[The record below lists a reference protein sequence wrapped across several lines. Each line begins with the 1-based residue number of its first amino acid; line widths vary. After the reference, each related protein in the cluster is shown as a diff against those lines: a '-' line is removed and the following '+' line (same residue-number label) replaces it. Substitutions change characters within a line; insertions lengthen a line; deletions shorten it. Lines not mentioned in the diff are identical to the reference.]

1 MDKELKEVE
10 VLINKLRADPENLDK
25 VLALLTKIRAEVK
38 SEHLANKLIAEIQ
51 TWVSESEHG
60 YKVWLDRILT
70 VFLKGYLYEFN
81 QEVYNN
87 DGCIYGESETH
98 DYWMCNGDIY
108 VEYDTFRCN
117 DDVTIHIGEQGL
129 YYKHIYSGHI
139 SIECCECKC
148 ESGSY
153 YDPVE
158 IPVDFTKACK
168 CFQASD
174 IWRFIMEDF
183 KSGIPANGTPLDHLA
198 THRALDLQI
207 IEKYTNPKF
216 DESIRNKVRDACT
229 AYYDSIESKYRS
241 TGTLAGLDIDYTSVK
256 WSICKELA
264 YLKEYF
270 EDDQD
275 DDFKKVIAEIIDY
288 MVKLPSTDDVDS
300 PVIFKHDT
308 LFINPK
314 IKQTII
320 ASFDYKGPDD
330 FYKDYDN
337 IFYKPC
343 GDPELLERYPDGT
356 ARFLM
361 HNMAILADS
370 STSAGLETM
379 LQPVI
384 VPLLFNIINILI
396 DEGRM

>member
-1 MDKELKEVE
+1 MEKELQEIE
-10 VLINKLRADPENLDK
+10 LLINKLRADPENLDK

-38 SEHLANKLIAEIQ
+38 SEHFANILREEIL
-51 TWVSESEHG
+51 TWVSENERG

-70 VFLKGYLYEFN
+70 VFLKGYSYEFN

-117 DDVTIHIGEQGL
+117 DDVTIHIGEQRL
-129 YYKHIYSGHI
+129 YYKHIYSGDI
-139 SIECCECKC
+139 SIKRCECKC
-148 ESGSY
+148 ESGAY

-168 CFQASD
+168 FFQASD

-198 THRALDLQI
+198 MHRALDLQI
-207 IEKYTNPKF
+207 IDKCNGPKF
-216 DESIRNKVRDACT
+216 DESMCRKARDACV
-229 AYYDSIESKYRS
+229 AYYDSIEAKYKS
-241 TGTLAGLDIDYTSVK
+241 TGTLAGLDIDYASVE

-264 YLKEYF
+264 YLGEYF

-275 DDFKKVIAEIIDY
+275 DDFKTVIAEIIDY

-343 GDPELLERYPDGT
+343 GDPQLLESYPDGT

-370 STSAGLETM
+370 STSTGLETM